1 MTETATAM
9 EEMNS
14 TVFEVARN
22 ASLAAGNAEESKN
35 NAASGAEGVNSAV
48 EAIKKVED
56 EVLLLKETMN
66 QLGERAN
73 NIGQVVNVITDIA
86 DQTNLLALNAAI
98 EAARAGEAG
107 RGFAVVADEVRKLAE
122 KTMVATK
129 EVGDAITDIQEH
141 AKTNVASVD
150 RAAAD
155 IVEGTGIAV
164 ESGERMRD
172 IVTLIDSTSEQV
184 DSIATASEEQSATS
198 EEINNA
204 VSDVTRVA
212 QETAG
217 GMDAARQVLIEVSG
231 LVQELDSLIHGL
243 ATGELEAASGK
254 ELVTWSDTAYSVGIR
269 AIDMQHKKLVGMI
282 NGLHKA
288 MRDRASG
295 SVMTKLVDE
304 LKNYTVEHFRTE
316 EKLFE
321 KYGYAHTAEHKAA
334 MRNLLV
340 RFLSLT
346 LLCVVARPRLPWKSC
361 SFSKTG
367 LFSIFREKTGVI
379 PLS

>member
-1 MTETATAM
+1 
-9 EEMNS
+9 
-14 TVFEVARN
+14 
-22 ASLAAGNAEESKN
+22 
-35 NAASGAEGVNSAV
+35 
-48 EAIKKVED
+48 
-56 EVLLLKETMN
+56 
-66 QLGERAN
+66 
-73 NIGQVVNVITDIA
+73 
-86 DQTNLLALNAAI
+86 
-98 EAARAGEAG
+98 
-107 RGFAVVADEVRKLAE
+107 
-122 KTMVATK
+122 MVATK

-334 MRNLLV
+334 HEKFVGQVLEFDSALRSGKAKVTMEV
-340 RFLSLT
+340 MQFLKDWLIQHIQGEDRRYT
-346 LLCVVARPRLPWKSC
+346 
-361 SFSKTG
+361 SFLNG
-367 LFSIFREKTGVI
+367 HGVK
-379 PLS
+379 